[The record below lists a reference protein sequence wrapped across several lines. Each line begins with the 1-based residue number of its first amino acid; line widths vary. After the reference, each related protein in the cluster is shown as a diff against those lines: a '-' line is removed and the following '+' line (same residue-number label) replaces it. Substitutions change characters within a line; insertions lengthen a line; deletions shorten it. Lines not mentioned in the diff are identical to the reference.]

1 MGKGDRNAVKK
12 QFQGIYLRGCYFHY
26 SQSIWRK
33 VQKLGLSNLYH
44 SNQTFRA
51 LIRAFKSLPF
61 LPADKILSTH
71 NQLELADILLSADNM
86 AKLTIL
92 KKYMR
97 KQWINGDPP
106 NELSIYYSV
115 SSTHMVVY

>member
-1 MGKGDRNAVKK
+1 M
-12 QFQGIYLRGCYFHY
+12 
-26 SQSIWRK
+26 
-33 VQKLGLSNLYH
+33 
-44 SNQTFRA
+44 
-51 LIRAFKSLPF
+51 AFMSLPF
-61 LPADKILSTH
+61 LPADKILSTY

-97 KQWINGDPP
+97 KQWINGVPT
-106 NELSIYYSV
+106 NELSLYSCV